1 MRQDDVLVRAIQ
13 DVIGSDADRL
23 AQEHGLSRRSGKLSG
38 GAFARTLVLSY
49 LRQPDATLDQIAQTA
64 AWVAEPVTP
73 QAIDQRFTP
82 QAAMHLKAC
91 LEAAVRRILPAEEV
105 TATQLFDRFTE
116 VCVQDSTTLQ
126 LPEEFESAY
135 PGCGSSTPSVANSA
149 LKFQVRFELKRGGL
163 SRFAIEP
170 GRAAD
175 VATPLQTE
183 DIVAGS
189 LHLRDL
195 GYFDL
200 SVFRT
205 INSSKAFFLS
215 RLHQPIVVFDAAGT
229 RLELAKWLNRQRT
242 ADVDI
247 NVTLGLTDRMP
258 ARLIA
263 IRVPRRVWRRRLKE
277 LSRQGSKK
285 GYTPSPQRIALCRW
299 NVYITNLP
307 STLLTVKEA
316 QALIRLRWQIELLFK
331 QWKSQ
336 GQLDKSRSGR
346 PERILVE
353 LFAKMLAL
361 VIQHWILTRCCWRF
375 ANRSLTRAS
384 RAVQCLAGAMA
395 AAWRNATQLA
405 GLLDQIARA
414 LNKTGRVDRRRQQP
428 SAFQVIHNPK
438 DYGYKTNGR
447 A

>member
-13 DVIGSDADRL
+13 EVIGSDADRL

-64 AWVAEPVTP
+64 ALVAEPVTP
-73 QAIDQRFTP
+73 QAIDQRFTS
-82 QAAMHLKAC
+82 QAAAHLKAC
-91 LEAAVRRILPAEEV
+91 LEAAVGRILPAEEV
-105 TATQLFDRFTE
+105 AATKLFERFTE
-116 VCVQDSTTLQ
+116 VCVQDSTTLE
-126 LPEEFESAY
+126 LPDEFESIY
-135 PGCGSSTPSVANSA
+135 RGCGCSIPSVANSA

-183 DIVAGS
+183 AIAAGS

-205 INSSKAFFLS
+205 IDSEKAYFLS
-215 RLHQPIVVFDAAGT
+215 RLHQPIVVFDLAGC
-229 RLELAKWLNRQRT
+229 RRELAQWLDRHKT
-242 ADVDI
+242 AVVDL
-247 NVTLGLTDRMP
+247 NVTLGLADRMP

-277 LSRQGSKK
+277 LRRQGSKK

-307 STLLTVKEA
+307 PTLLTVEEA

-336 GQLDKSRSGR
+336 GRLDQSRSNR
-346 PERILVE
+346 PERILAE

-375 ANRSLTRAS
+375 ANRSLNRAS

-395 AAWRNATQLA
+395 AAWQNATQLA
-405 GLLDQIARA
+405 TLFQQIARA
-414 LNKTGRVDRRRQQP
+414 LERTGRVERRRKQP
-428 SAFQVIHNPK
+428 SAFQVIDNPK
-438 DYGYKTNGR
+438 GYAYKNNSR